1 MALGTGPF
9 PPCTFQG
16 FPGLEGVGY
25 VQISGQGGGGY
36 IQISGQ
42 QGEFPALVRVSV
54 RDASA
59 ILRQAW
65 PEKPSTA
72 CLQEKFFFLT
82 VTSV

>member
-1 MALGTGPF
+1 MYLS
-9 PPCTFQG
+9 G
-16 FPGLEGVGY
+16 FSGARGGGLRPNLWAR
-25 VQISGQGGGGY
+25 GGGY

-72 CLQEKFFFLT
+72 CLQKKFFFLT